1 MGQFNFGPFLLV
13 FKMKK
18 LSSFKNNLSK
28 NLQWQ
33 NFLPQ
38 FFLLLFFFLLI
49 FYFTRNAQINL
60 LARNITSGFDFLSTN
75 SGFDVQ
81 FSLIPYDGSFSF
93 GRAYLVGLLNTLL
106 VSFFGIIFASILGFI
121 IGISRLSENLLL
133 SKLSLFYV
141 ELFRNLPLI
150 LQIFFWYFVVLR
162 NLPST
167 EKSLI
172 LLNFLIVNVQGF
184 YFPKFIFTNFPFV
197 LYGII
202 FAILTIFLVKYYS
215 NKMFYNTGKY
225 LPVFKLSLVFL
236 ILFPLIFSFLGNVGL
251 KFEQAKLIQN
261 FGIFNYV
268 GGVKLVPEFLA
279 LLFALSLYTSAFIA
293 ENVRAGILSISKGQK
308 EAAKSIGLNN
318 SLSLKLIIIPQALRV
333 IIPPTTNQY
342 LNLVK
347 NSSLAAGIGY
357 PDLTSVF
364 AGTSLSQTGKAIEI
378 IFIVM
383 MTYLSISL
391 FISLMLNWYNK
402 KIAFISK

>member
-1 MGQFNFGPFLLV
+1 MQKSN
-13 FKMKK
+13 
-18 LSSFKNNLSK
+18 FKNLLIK
-28 NLQWQ
+28 NFQWQ

-38 FFLLLFFFLLI
+38 FLLLFFFFLLI
-49 FYFTRNAQINL
+49 FYFTKNAQVNL
-60 LARNITSGFDFLSTN
+60 LARNITSGFDFLGTN

-81 FSLIPYDGSFSF
+81 FSLIPYDGSYSF

-106 VSFFGIIFASILGFI
+106 VSFFGVIFASILGFI

-133 SKLSLFYV
+133 SKLSHFYV

-162 NLPST
+162 NLPTT

-172 LLNFLIVNVQGF
+172 LLDFLIINVQGF
-184 YFPKFIFTNFPFV
+184 YFPKFIFINFQFII
-197 LYGII
+197 YGIV
-202 FAILTIFLVKYYS
+202 FAILTIFLLKYYS
-215 NKMFYNTGKY
+215 NKMFYNSGKY
-225 LPVFKLSLVFL
+225 LPVFKLSLFFL
-236 ILFPLIFSFLGNVGL
+236 ILFPLVFAFLGSVGL
-251 KFEQAKLIQN
+251 TLEQAKLIQN

-279 LLFALSLYTSAFIA
+279 LLFALSLYTSTFIA

-308 EAAKSIGLNN
+308 EAAKSLGFNN
-318 SLSLKLIIIPQALRV
+318 SLSLKLIVIPQALRV

-391 FISLMLNWYNK
+391 FISLILNWYNK

>member
-1 MGQFNFGPFLLV
+1 
-13 FKMKK
+13 MKK
-18 LSSFKNNLSK
+18 LSNFKNNLSK

-38 FFLLLFFFLLI
+38 FFLLLFFCLLI

-106 VSFFGIIFASILGFI
+106 VSFFGIIFASILGFV

-236 ILFPLIFSFLGNVGL
+236 ILFPLIFSFFGNVGL

-391 FISLMLNWYNK
+391 FISLILNWYNK

>member
-1 MGQFNFGPFLLV
+1 MQ
-13 FKMKK
+13 KSK
-18 LSSFKNNLSK
+18 FKNLLIK
-28 NLQWQ
+28 NFQWQ

-38 FFLLLFFFLLI
+38 FLLLFFFFLLI
-49 FYFTRNAQINL
+49 FYFTKNAQVNL
-60 LARNITSGFDFLSTN
+60 SARNITSGFDFLGTN

-81 FSLIPYDGSFSF
+81 FSLIPYDGSYSF

-133 SKLSLFYV
+133 SKLSHFYV

-162 NLPST
+162 NLPTT

-172 LLNFLIVNVQGF
+172 LLDFLIINVQGF
-184 YFPKFIFTNFPFV
+184 YFPKFIFTNFQFII
-197 LYGII
+197 YGII
-202 FAILTIFLVKYYS
+202 FAILTIFLLKYYS
-215 NKMFYNTGKY
+215 NKMFYNSGKY
-225 LPVFKLSLVFL
+225 LPVFKLSLFFL
-236 ILFPLIFSFLGNVGL
+236 ILFPLVFAFLGSVGL
-251 KFEQAKLIQN
+251 TLEQAKLIQN

-279 LLFALSLYTSAFIA
+279 LLFALSLYTSTFIA

-308 EAAKSIGLNN
+308 EAAKSLGFNN
-318 SLSLKLIIIPQALRV
+318 SLSLKLIVIPQALRV

-391 FISLMLNWYNK
+391 FISLILNWYNK

>member
-1 MGQFNFGPFLLV
+1 MQKSN
-13 FKMKK
+13 
-18 LSSFKNNLSK
+18 FKNLLIK
-28 NLQWQ
+28 NCQWQ

-38 FFLLLFFFLLI
+38 FLLLFFFFLLI
-49 FYFTRNAQINL
+49 FYFTTNAQVNL
-60 LARNITSGFDFLSTN
+60 QARNITSGFDFLGTN

-81 FSLIPYDGSFSF
+81 FSLIPYDGSYSF

-133 SKLSLFYV
+133 SKLSHFYV

-162 NLPST
+162 NLPTT

-172 LLNFLIVNVQGF
+172 LLDFLIINVQGF
-184 YFPKFIFTNFPFV
+184 YFPKFIFTNFQFII
-197 LYGII
+197 YGII
-202 FAILTIFLVKYYS
+202 FAILTIFLLKYYS
-215 NKMFYNTGKY
+215 NKMFYNSGKY
-225 LPVFKLSLVFL
+225 LPVFKLSLIFL
-236 ILFPLIFSFLGNVGL
+236 ILFPLVFSLLGNVGL
-251 KFEQAKLIQN
+251 TFEQAKLIQN

-279 LLFALSLYTSAFIA
+279 LLFALSLYTSTFIA

-308 EAAKSIGLNN
+308 EAAKSLGFNN
-318 SLSLKLIIIPQALRV
+318 SLSLKLIVIPQALRV

-391 FISLMLNWYNK
+391 FISLILNWYNK

>member
-1 MGQFNFGPFLLV
+1 
-13 FKMKK
+13 MKK
-18 LSSFKNNLSK
+18 LSNFKNNLSK

-38 FFLLLFFFLLI
+38 FFLLLFFCLLI

-106 VSFFGIIFASILGFI
+106 VSFFGIIFASILGFV

-293 ENVRAGILSISKGQK
+293 ENVRAGILSVSKGQK

-391 FISLMLNWYNK
+391 FISLILNWYNK

>member
-1 MGQFNFGPFLLV
+1 
-13 FKMKK
+13 MKK
-18 LSSFKNNLSK
+18 LSNFKNNLSK

-38 FFLLLFFFLLI
+38 FFLLLFFCLLI
-49 FYFTRNAQINL
+49 FYFTKNAQINL

-106 VSFFGIIFASILGFI
+106 VSFFGIIFASILGFV

-172 LLNFLIVNVQGF
+172 LLNFLIINVQGF

-236 ILFPLIFSFLGNVGL
+236 LLFPLIFSFLGNVGL

-391 FISLMLNWYNK
+391 FISLILNWYNK

>member
-1 MGQFNFGPFLLV
+1 
-13 FKMKK
+13 MKRI
-18 LSSFKNNLSK
+18 SNFKNNLSK

-38 FFLLLFFFLLI
+38 FFLLLFFCLLI

-172 LLNFLIVNVQGF
+172 LLNFLIINVQGF

-225 LPVFKLSLVFL
+225 LPIFKLSLVFL

-391 FISLMLNWYNK
+391 FISLILNWYNK

>member
-1 MGQFNFGPFLLV
+1 M
-13 FKMKK
+13 
-18 LSSFKNNLSK
+18 
-28 NLQWQ
+28 
-33 NFLPQ
+33 
-38 FFLLLFFFLLI
+38 
-49 FYFTRNAQINL
+49 
-60 LARNITSGFDFLSTN
+60 
-75 SGFDVQ
+75 
-81 FSLIPYDGSFSF
+81 
-93 GRAYLVGLLNTLL
+93 
-106 VSFFGIIFASILGFI
+106 
-121 IGISRLSENLLL
+121 
-133 SKLSLFYV
+133 

-162 NLPST
+162 NLPTT

-172 LLNFLIVNVQGF
+172 LLDFLIINVQGF
-184 YFPKFIFTNFPFV
+184 YFPKFIFTNFQFII
-197 LYGII
+197 YGII
-202 FAILTIFLVKYYS
+202 FAILTIFLLKYYS
-215 NKMFYNTGKY
+215 NKMFYNSGKY
-225 LPVFKLSLVFL
+225 LPVFKLSLIFL
-236 ILFPLIFSFLGNVGL
+236 ILFPLVFSLLGNVGL
-251 KFEQAKLIQN
+251 TFEQAKLIQN

-279 LLFALSLYTSAFIA
+279 LLFALSLYTSTFIA

-308 EAAKSIGLNN
+308 EAAKSLGFNN
-318 SLSLKLIIIPQALRV
+318 SLSLKLIVIPQALRV

-391 FISLMLNWYNK
+391 FISLILNWYNK

>member
-1 MGQFNFGPFLLV
+1 
-13 FKMKK
+13 MKK
-18 LSSFKNNLSK
+18 LSNFKNNLSK

-38 FFLLLFFFLLI
+38 FFLLLFFCLLI

-236 ILFPLIFSFLGNVGL
+236 ILFPLIFSFLGSVGL

-391 FISLMLNWYNK
+391 FISLILNWYNK

>member
-1 MGQFNFGPFLLV
+1 MQKSN
-13 FKMKK
+13 
-18 LSSFKNNLSK
+18 FKNLLIK
-28 NLQWQ
+28 NFQWQ

-38 FFLLLFFFLLI
+38 FLLLFFFFLLI
-49 FYFTRNAQINL
+49 FYFTTNAQVNL
-60 LARNITSGFDFLSTN
+60 QARNITSGFDFLGTN

-81 FSLIPYDGSFSF
+81 FSLIPYDGSYSF

-133 SKLSLFYV
+133 SKLSHFYV

-162 NLPST
+162 NLPTT

-172 LLNFLIVNVQGF
+172 LLDFLIINVQGF
-184 YFPKFIFTNFPFV
+184 YFPKFIFTNFQFII
-197 LYGII
+197 YGII
-202 FAILTIFLVKYYS
+202 FAILTIFLLKYYS
-215 NKMFYNTGKY
+215 NKMFYNSGKY
-225 LPVFKLSLVFL
+225 LPVFKLSLIFL
-236 ILFPLIFSFLGNVGL
+236 ILFPLVFSLLGNVGL
-251 KFEQAKLIQN
+251 TFEQAKLIQN

-279 LLFALSLYTSAFIA
+279 LLFALSLYTSTFIA

-308 EAAKSIGLNN
+308 EAAKSLGFNN

-391 FISLMLNWYNK
+391 FISLILNWYNK

>member
-1 MGQFNFGPFLLV
+1 
-13 FKMKK
+13 MKK
-18 LSSFKNNLSK
+18 ISNFKNNLSK

-172 LLNFLIVNVQGF
+172 LLNFLIINVQGF

-225 LPVFKLSLVFL
+225 LPIFKLSLVFL

-391 FISLMLNWYNK
+391 FISLILNWYNK

>member
-1 MGQFNFGPFLLV
+1 MQKSN
-13 FKMKK
+13 
-18 LSSFKNNLSK
+18 FKNLLIK
-28 NLQWQ
+28 NFQWQ

-38 FFLLLFFFLLI
+38 FLLLFFFFLLI
-49 FYFTRNAQINL
+49 FYFTKNAQVNL
-60 LARNITSGFDFLSTN
+60 LARNITSGFDFLGTN

-81 FSLIPYDGSFSF
+81 FSLIPYDGSYSF

-133 SKLSLFYV
+133 SKLSHFYV

-162 NLPST
+162 NLPTT

-172 LLNFLIVNVQGF
+172 LLDFLIINVQGF
-184 YFPKFIFTNFPFV
+184 YFPKFIFINFQFII
-197 LYGII
+197 YGIV
-202 FAILTIFLVKYYS
+202 FAILTIFLLKYYS
-215 NKMFYNTGKY
+215 NKMFYNSGKY
-225 LPVFKLSLVFL
+225 LPVFKLSLFFL
-236 ILFPLIFSFLGNVGL
+236 ILFPLVFAFLGSVGL
-251 KFEQAKLIQN
+251 TLEQAKLIQN

-279 LLFALSLYTSAFIA
+279 LLFALSLYTSTFIA

-308 EAAKSIGLNN
+308 EAAKSLGFNN
-318 SLSLKLIIIPQALRV
+318 SLSLKLIVIPQALRV

-391 FISLMLNWYNK
+391 FISFILNWYNK

>member
-1 MGQFNFGPFLLV
+1 
-13 FKMKK
+13 MKRI
-18 LSSFKNNLSK
+18 SNFKNNLSK

-38 FFLLLFFFLLI
+38 FFLSLFFFLLI

-172 LLNFLIVNVQGF
+172 LLNFLIINVQGF

-225 LPVFKLSLVFL
+225 LPIFKLSLVFL

-391 FISLMLNWYNK
+391 FISLILNWYNK

>member
-1 MGQFNFGPFLLV
+1 
-13 FKMKK
+13 MKK
-18 LSSFKNNLSK
+18 LSNFKNNLSK

-38 FFLLLFFFLLI
+38 FFLLLFFCLLI

-106 VSFFGIIFASILGFI
+106 VSFFGIIFASILGFV

-202 FAILTIFLVKYYS
+202 FAILIIFLVKYYS

-391 FISLMLNWYNK
+391 FISLILNWYNK

>member
-1 MGQFNFGPFLLV
+1 
-13 FKMKK
+13 MKK
-18 LSSFKNNLSK
+18 LSNFKNNLSK

-38 FFLLLFFFLLI
+38 FFLLLFFCLLI

-106 VSFFGIIFASILGFI
+106 VSFFGIIFASILGFV

-172 LLNFLIVNVQGF
+172 LLNFLIINVQGF

-236 ILFPLIFSFLGNVGL
+236 LLFPLFFSFLGNVGL

-391 FISLMLNWYNK
+391 FISLILNWYNK